1 MGRVKNWLKK
11 KFSCL
16 NCCRNTEDSEQQMKE
31 MKPKSRFFSL
41 KKLFQKKNPKVTSL
55 DSAVILSSEEHEQ
68 NVSYLEPA
76 QNNTLFIGNM
86 ACRTQISV
94 HVTVGKITPM
104 GLIPAYSLV
113 STQFIQ
119 HQRRLL
125 HTPNFSHINSE
136 IFAINI
142 ITTAVIPRNI
152 TPAKTQ
158 LEIIYGN
165 NIATQID
172 EHKMA
177 LKSILK
183 SKKPRKNPQEKK
195 KSLSWAPEEQLTH
208 YRLIPKRVRAR
219 AVLNN
224 AYTFKETG
232 FIPRSEYAIVLT
244 VQKELIYKIYPRS
257 NRTKTRCPGEY
268 YRLKTVSWAP
278 DEYLVTYYS
287 N

>member
-11 KFSCL
+11 KLSCL
-16 NCCRNTEDSEQQMKE
+16 NCCRNTEDSEPQMNE
-31 MKPKSRFFSL
+31 EQPKSRFFSL
-41 KKLFQKKNPKVTSL
+41 KKLFQKKNSKVTSL
-55 DSAVILSSEEHEQ
+55 DSAIILSAQEHEQ

-76 QNNTLFIGNM
+76 QNTLSIGNT
-86 ACRTQISV
+86 AWRTQISV

-104 GLIPAYSLV
+104 GLIPAYSFV
-113 STQFIQ
+113 STQFIH

-125 HTPNFSHINSE
+125 TTPNRSHINSE

-152 TPAKTQ
+152 IRVKSQ
-158 LEIIYGN
+158 LQITYGS
-165 NIATQID
+165 NIATKTD

-183 SKKPRKNPQEKK
+183 SKKRQKEK
-195 KSLSWAPEEQLTH
+195 KSLSWAPDEKLAH

-219 AVLNN
+219 AVPNN

-244 VQKELIYKIYPRS
+244 VQKELFYKIYPRS

-268 YRLKTVSWAP
+268 YRLKAVSWAP

>member
-16 NCCRNTEDSEQQMKE
+16 NCCRNTEDHERQMKE
-31 MKPKSRFFSL
+31 VKPKSRFSSL
-41 KKLFQKKNPKVTSL
+41 KNLFQKKNSKVTKL
-55 DSAVILSSEEHEQ
+55 DSAVNISSEEHEQ

-76 QNNTLFIGNM
+76 QNTLSIGNM
-86 ACRTQISV
+86 SWRTQISV

-104 GLIPAYSLV
+104 GLIPAHSLV
-113 STQFIQ
+113 STQCIQ

-125 HTPNFSHINSE
+125 HTQNCFQIHSE
-136 IFAINI
+136 IFAVNI
-142 ITTAVIPRNI
+142 ITTALTPRSI
-152 TPAKTQ
+152 ISAKTQ
-158 LEIIYGN
+158 LEIIYGS
-165 NIATQID
+165 NIANQID

-183 SKKPRKNPQEKK
+183 SKKQSKNPQKKK
-195 KSLSWAPEEQLTH
+195 KSLSWAPDEKLAH
-208 YRLIPKRVRAR
+208 YRLISKRVRAR

-287 N
+287 Y

>member
-16 NCCRNTEDSEQQMKE
+16 NCCRKTEDEEQMK
-31 MKPKSRFFSL
+31 M
-41 KKLFQKKNPKVTSL
+41 
-55 DSAVILSSEEHEQ
+55 DSAVILSSEENEQ
-68 NVSYLEPA
+68 NVNYLEPA
-76 QNNTLFIGNM
+76 QNTLSIGNT
-86 ACRTQISV
+86 AFRTQISV
-94 HVTVGKITPM
+94 NITVGKITPM
-104 GLIPAYSLV
+104 GLVPAFSLV

-119 HQRRLL
+119 QQRRLL
-125 HTPNFSHINSE
+125 TTPNCSNINSE

-152 TPAKTQ
+152 IRVKSQ
-158 LEIIYGN
+158 LEIIYGSD
-165 NIATQID
+165 IAT
-172 EHKMA
+172 HKMA

-183 SKKPRKNPQEKK
+183 TKKRQKEK
-195 KSLSWAPEEQLTH
+195 KSLSWAPDEKLAH

-219 AVLNN
+219 AVPYN
-224 AYTFKETG
+224 AYTFQETG

>member
-1 MGRVKNWLKK
+1 MQLHNKAVAIATVQC
-11 KFSCL
+11 SYL
-16 NCCRNTEDSEQQMKE
+16 NCCRKTEDSEKQINDK
-31 MKPKSRFFSL
+31 KPKSSFSSF
-41 KKLFQKKNPKVTSL
+41 KQLFQKKNSKVASL
-55 DSAVILSSEEHEQ
+55 DSAVSSSSEEHEQ
-68 NVSYLEPA
+68 NVSHLEPA
-76 QNNTLFIGNM
+76 PNTLSVANM
-86 ACRTQISV
+86 SWRTQISV
-94 HVTVGKITPM
+94 HVTVGKITPV
-104 GLIPAYSLV
+104 GLVSAHGLV

-125 HTPNFSHINSE
+125 STRSHIYSE
-136 IFAINI
+136 IFAVNI
-142 ITTAVIPRNI
+142 ITTAVIPKYI
-152 TPAKTQ
+152 ISAKSQ

-165 NIATQID
+165 DIATQID
-172 EHKMA
+172 DHKMA

-183 SKKPRKNPQEKK
+183 SEKQSKNPQEKK
-195 KSLSWAPEEQLTH
+195 KSLSWAPEEKLAH

-219 AVLNN
+219 AVPNN

-244 VQKELIYKIYPRS
+244 VQKQLVYKIYPRS